1 MNISSFLYFKF
12 IDECFQNE
20 SSAVKDL
27 ELLQTHLKINFHKDI
42 TLQVSFPPL
51 NKALPSDLSTNIQM
65 VESKESTGSSM
76 AEYKLLPSGSQGP
89 EESILSKDE
98 ASTTNSTE
106 MSSITSSCDAVNWK
120 SMAEKFC
127 EVLEEAVSIRV
138 LSSPDLQSCKSHSS
152 GCVSSDSTS
161 CATLQTY
168 PGADFVHGIAKVGL
182 LFSGGVDSVVLAA
195 LVDRLG

>member
-1 MNISSFLYFKF
+1 
-12 IDECFQNE
+12 
-20 SSAVKDL
+20 
-27 ELLQTHLKINFHKDI
+27 
-42 TLQVSFPPL
+42 
-51 NKALPSDLSTNIQM
+51 
-65 VESKESTGSSM
+65 M
-76 AEYKLLPSGSQGP
+76 AECKLLPSGSQGP

-98 ASTTNSTE
+98 TSTTNSTE
-106 MSSITSSCDAVNWK
+106 MSSEATITSSCDAVNWK

-127 EVLEEAVSIRV
+127 EVLKEAVSIRV

-161 CATLQTY
+161 CATLQTC